1 MPLPGDV
8 RVPNPYSSFPLA
20 AVTSIFHG
28 SVGPLRTGAKRNS
41 LGLNVGAT
49 TADIS
54 RLWRG

>member
-1 MPLPGDV
+1 MPLPGDE
-8 RVPNPYSSFPLA
+8 RATHPYSSFPFA

-28 SVGPLRTGAKRNS
+28 TVGPLHTGAKRNS

-49 TADIS
+49 TAHIS